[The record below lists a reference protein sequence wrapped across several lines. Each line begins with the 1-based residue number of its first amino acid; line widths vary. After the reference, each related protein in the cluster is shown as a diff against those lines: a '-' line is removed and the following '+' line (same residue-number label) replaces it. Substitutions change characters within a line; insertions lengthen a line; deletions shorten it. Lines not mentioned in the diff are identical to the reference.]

1 MMAKPRP
8 KEVMEWEAVNLIRT
22 VTELQ
27 DEEENFEI
35 CERFVMSN
43 LLYHKVDFAFFIK
56 FAGISWSPL
65 HQCCPLVSGPG
76 REQGEQGAGGA
87 AAEVQNSCPAREGG
101 GTGESGGA
109 VQGG

>member
-1 MMAKPRP
+1 MAKPRP

-43 LLYHKVDFAFFIK
+43 LLYHKVENDT
-56 FAGISWSPL
+56 S
-65 HQCCPLVSGPG
+65 V
-76 REQGEQGAGGA
+76 A
-87 AAEVQNSCPAREGG
+87 AS
-101 GTGESGGA
+101 
-109 VQGG
+109 

>member
-1 MMAKPRP
+1 MRFVSLLLIHPQPSQCNSFHISRKHCSGLMAKPRP

-43 LLYHKVDFAFFIK
+43 LLYHKVENDT
-56 FAGISWSPL
+56 S
-65 HQCCPLVSGPG
+65 V
-76 REQGEQGAGGA
+76 A
-87 AAEVQNSCPAREGG
+87 AS
-101 GTGESGGA
+101 
-109 VQGG
+109 